1 MKIGSDWKIESDSDN
16 IILMKSHISKKGKN
30 EGEEYWTT
38 EGFYSSPKSALRAL
52 TLKEIKGTGIRDLE
66 TVVDKV
72 EELFV
77 RIDGLDNSRLI
88 TAIEMDNKPR
98 DGQLTTSEVVK

>member
-1 MKIGSDWKIESDSDN
+1 MKIGNDWKIESDSDN
-16 IILMKSHISKKGKN
+16 IILMKSHVSKKGKN

-52 TLKEIKGTGIRDLE
+52 ALKEIKGTGIRDLE

-77 RIDGLDNSRLI
+77 WIDRLENSHLI
-88 TAIEMDNKPR
+88 TAIDKDNKPCG
-98 DGQLTTSEVVK
+98 GQLTMHEVAR